1 MTDLDQLW
9 LIMATALVLLMQG
22 GFLLLEAGMTRTK
35 NYINVAVKNLA
46 DLGLALLLFWL
57 FGYGLMFG
65 TDRFGFSGFSDF
77 GLDLTTAEPST
88 ATFFLFQVVF
98 AGTTVTIISG
108 AIAER
113 TAFGGYIGIVLAMA
127 FIYPIYGHW
136 VWGDGGWLTELGF
149 ADFAGSTVVHSI
161 GGWAALAAI
170 IVIGPRRGRFNADG
184 ESNPIRPSNLPLAMT
199 GVIVLWFGWIGFNGG
214 SVLAF
219 DSSVAGVVAVTMM
232 GGAAG
237 LVASLFATWWRSG
250 YPVPTAPLNG
260 ALAGLVAVTAGA
272 HVLSIATAV
281 IVGGIGAAVA
291 LWVEHLLEK
300 NQLDDAVGA
309 IPVHLGAGIWGTLAV
324 GIFGRQDVL
333 GTELSR
339 VGQIGVQLLGIGAAA
354 VWGFGACWLAFRF
367 IDSVAPLRVP
377 PEHEDDGLNV
387 AEHKEPSALMD
398 LLQHIHHQARTGAIT
413 EPIEAESFTEVGQ
426 IADQFNTLTTELKSM
441 AALAENIAD
450 GRLDVDVMPRSDQ
463 DVFGIAFRRMVR
475 DLRSTV
481 RGIASTATELTN
493 SAGSLGQLADEVKA
507 GVGVQHESVER
518 SSNAFDEVGR
528 LIDRL
533 VSEADLLADSTGQAL
548 TGLARRM
555 DSNHGSDG
563 AAEAI
568 GSAQPADAAGET
580 DIRQAVLAIE
590 SSADE
595 ISSVVGA
602 IQGIADT
609 TNLLA
614 LNAHIESARAGEH
627 GKAFVVVANE
637 VRDLATETTRAL
649 SDIQDL
655 ITDLQGKAAG
665 AVEIVDSVVDE
676 VQDLSGNFSQIT
688 GGVNETADT
697 LRAHAVE
704 ARDAIGSIG
713 DVSQRNASVASE
725 FQELSRAVEQEAG
738 NVEHQLAR
746 FQTGATSNP

>member
-1 MTDLDQLW
+1 MTDLDQMW
-9 LIMATALVLLMQG
+9 LLIATALVLLMQG

-65 TDRFGFSGFSDF
+65 TDRLGFAGFSDF
-77 GLDLTTAEPST
+77 GLDLTTADAST

-136 VWGDGGWLTELGF
+136 VWGDGGWLTSLGF
-149 ADFAGSTVVHSI
+149 TDFAGSTVVHSI

-232 GGAAG
+232 GGASG
-237 LVASLFATWWRSG
+237 LVASLLFTWWRSG

-272 HVLSIATAV
+272 HVLSTATAV
-281 IVGGIGAAVA
+281 LVGAIGAVVA
-291 LWVEHLLEK
+291 LGVEHLLEK

-324 GIFGRQDVL
+324 GLFGRQDVL

-339 VGQIGVQLLGIGAAA
+339 IGQIGVQLLGIGAAA
-354 VWGFGACWLAFRF
+354 VWGFGACWLAFRI

-377 PEHEDDGLNV
+377 AEHEDDGLNV
-387 AEHKEPSALMD
+387 AEHKEPSALVD
-398 LLQHIHHQARTGAIT
+398 LLQHIHHQANTGAIT
-413 EPIEAESFTEVGQ
+413 EPIQAESFTEVGQ

-441 AALAENIAD
+441 AALAEDIAD

-493 SAGSLGQLADEVKA
+493 SAGSLGELADEVKV

-518 SSNAFDEVGR
+518 SSVAFDEVGL

-533 VSEADLLADSTGQAL
+533 VGEADLLADSTGRAL
-548 TGLARRM
+548 SGLARRM
-555 DSNHGSDG
+555 DHNHGTPASTDPT
-563 AAEAI
+563 
-568 GSAQPADAAGET
+568 GSPGPDAAMAGDT

-590 SSADE
+590 GSADE

-614 LNAHIESARAGEH
+614 LNAHIESARAGKH

-649 SDIQDL
+649 SSIEEL
-655 ITDLQGKAAG
+655 IADLQGKAAG
-665 AVEIVDSVVDE
+665 AVGIVDSVVGE
-676 VQDLSGNFSQIT
+676 VADLSGSFSQIT
-688 GGVNETADT
+688 SGVNETAET

-713 DVSQRNASVASE
+713 EVSQRNASVASE
-725 FQELSRAVEQEAG
+725 FQELSRTVQQEAG

-746 FQTGATSNP
+746 FQT